1 MKKLTIKTAFLFV
14 SGFEHLLFAEFTL
27 PECSFF
33 MVLISRKNTCS
44 FILRLFKS
52 VSVALNEML
61 VFRKI
66 LRTYLMD
73 GP

>member
-44 FILRLFKS
+44 FIHRLFKTKCQCCT
-52 VSVALNEML
+52 EML
-61 VFRKI
+61 VFRKM